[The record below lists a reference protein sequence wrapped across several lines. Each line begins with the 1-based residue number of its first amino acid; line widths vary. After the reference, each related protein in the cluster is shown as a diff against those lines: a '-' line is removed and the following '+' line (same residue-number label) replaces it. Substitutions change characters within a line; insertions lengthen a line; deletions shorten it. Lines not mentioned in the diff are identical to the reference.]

1 MAFGSG
7 SSGGNTAAMGDIN
20 VTPLVDVMLVLLI
33 IFMVT
38 TPLLSHAIPIDLP
51 QRTLVEIERID
62 PPDPIRLRIDAE
74 GGLTWNNAP
83 LSHAAMVASLQVE
96 ASRDPQPALELE
108 TSGDADYAVLAGV
121 LAAAKRNG
129 MQRVGFVDVR

>member
-1 MAFGSG
+1 MR
-7 SSGGNTAAMGDIN
+7 IN
-20 VTPLVDVMLVLLI
+20 
-33 IFMVT
+33 
-38 TPLLSHAIPIDLP
+38 
-51 QRTLVEIERID
+51 
-62 PPDPIRLRIDAE
+62 AE

-83 LSHAAMVASLQVE
+83 LSRAAMVASLQVE